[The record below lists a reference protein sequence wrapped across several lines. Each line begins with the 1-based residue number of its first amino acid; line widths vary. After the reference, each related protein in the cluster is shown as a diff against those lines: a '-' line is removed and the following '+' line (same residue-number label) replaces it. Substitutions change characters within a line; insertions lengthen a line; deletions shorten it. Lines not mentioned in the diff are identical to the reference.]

1 VSEPPNPLDRPVRVV
16 SRADLEREMEEL
28 ECEILL
34 DYGLDDRNALI
45 GAIHTGAVP
54 ETKAITRWLSL
65 YSALQLWTT
74 DITDMPPRPKR

>member
-1 VSEPPNPLDRPVRVV
+1 MTEPPNPLDRPARVV
-16 SRADLEREMEEL
+16 TRAALEREMEEL
-28 ECEILL
+28 EHTILL

-54 ETKAITRWLSL
+54 ETRAVNRWLSL

-74 DITDMPPRPKR
+74 DITKDPEPGSR